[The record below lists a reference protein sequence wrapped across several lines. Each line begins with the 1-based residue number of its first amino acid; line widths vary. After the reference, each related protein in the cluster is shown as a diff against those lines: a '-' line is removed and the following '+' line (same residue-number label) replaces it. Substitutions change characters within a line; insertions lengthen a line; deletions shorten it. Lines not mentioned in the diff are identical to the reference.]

1 MQQRFSTKSYFLSI
15 IAFLLL
21 GPVWTSAQQNK
32 IDTLTLTINQADSIF
47 LQKNL
52 TLLANEYNVD
62 LSKALVQQ
70 ARVWDNPV
78 LNTDQNIYD
87 GKFFRHKTENGL
99 QYGQV
104 YIQVQQLIR
113 TAGKIKKLTRLAEDN
128 VLNAEAQFNEVMRN
142 LKFLLTTNLN
152 NLAQLQNVASIYQA
166 ELQSLETLVKG
177 MDEMLKMGD
186 ISLKENTRIKALLFS
201 IQNDYADNLRQQID
215 LQKEIGLLLQSGDTV
230 WIVANVGQSLT
241 IQQLNDLSLAGL
253 QDSALLYRPD
263 MALTKNISLF
273 QQHNIAYQKALAKP
287 DYSIGLEYDKL
298 NSYVPNYYG
307 LAVSVPLPL
316 FNRNKGSIAAAEFAF
331 KQNEVVVQQVQ
342 NQVAKEVS
350 GAWQKL
356 KITTALINN
365 DNNLL
370 RNSYDELM
378 KNMISSYRER
388 QVGLIEFID
397 FLATYK
403 ETRIKQWQL
412 VTAQRNAAAELNHVI
427 NQNVIKL

>member
-1 MQQRFSTKSYFLSI
+1 MQKGFSPKSYFLSI
-15 IAFLLL
+15 ISILLL
-21 GPVWTSAQQNK
+21 GPMWTFAQQNK
-32 IDTLTLTINQADSIF
+32 IDTLTLDITQADSIF
-47 LQKNL
+47 LIKNL
-52 TLLANEYNVD
+52 SLLANEYNID
-62 LSKALVQQ
+62 INKALVQQ

-87 GKFFRHKTENGL
+87 GKFFRHKTVNGL
-99 QYGQV
+99 QYGQL

-142 LKFLLTTNLN
+142 LKFLLTINMN
-152 NLAQLQNVASIYQA
+152 NLALLQNVASIYRA
-166 ELQSLETLVKG
+166 ELQSMQTLVTG

-241 IQQLNDLSLAGL
+241 NDQQNERSLAAL
-253 QDSALLYRPD
+253 QDSALRYRPD
-263 MALTKNISLF
+263 MALTRNLSLL

-287 DYSIGLEYDKL
+287 DFSIGVEYDKL

-316 FNRNKGSIAAAEFAF
+316 FNRNKGNIAAAEFGF
-331 KQNEVVVQQVQ
+331 KQSEVMIQQVQ
-342 NQVAKEVS
+342 NQVIKEVS

-356 KITTALINN
+356 KNTTSLINN
-365 DNNLL
+365 DNNQL
-370 RNSYDELM
+370 RDSYVELM

-403 ETRIKQWQL
+403 DTRIKQWQL
-412 VTAQRNAAAELNHVI
+412 VTAQRNAAAELNYVV
-427 NQNVIKL
+427 NQNTIKL

>member
-21 GPVWTSAQQNK
+21 GPGWTSAQQNK

-47 LQKNL
+47 LRKNL

-62 LSKALVQQ
+62 VSKALVQQ

-241 IQQLNDLSLAGL
+241 IQQLNDFSLAAI
-253 QDSALLYRPD
+253 QDSALRYRPD

-287 DYSIGLEYDKL
+287 DYSIGVEYDKL

-307 LAVSVPLPL
+307 LAVSLPLPL
-316 FNRNKGSIAAAEFAF
+316 FNRNKGNIAAAEFAF
-331 KQNEVVVQQVQ
+331 KQSEVVVQQVQ
-342 NQVAKEVS
+342 NQVTKEVS

-356 KITTALINN
+356 KNTTALINN

-412 VTAQRNAAAELNHVI
+412 VTAQRNAAAELNYVI

>member
-1 MQQRFSTKSYFLSI
+1 MQQRFSAKSSFLYI
-15 IAFLLL
+15 IIILLL
-21 GPVWTSAQQNK
+21 GPVWTFSQQK
-32 IDTLTLTINQADSIF
+32 SIDTLSITITQADSIF
-47 LQKNL
+47 LKKNL
-52 TLLANEYNVD
+52 SLLANQYNVD
-62 LSKALVQQ
+62 ISKALVQQ
-70 ARVWDNPV
+70 AKVWDNPV

-128 VLNAEAQFNEVMRN
+128 VLSAEAQFNDVMRN

-177 MDEMLKMGD
+177 MDEMLRMGD

-201 IQNDYADNLRQQID
+201 LQSDYSDNLRQQID
-215 LQKEIGLLLQSGDTV
+215 LQKEIGLLLQSGDSV
-230 WIVANVGQSLT
+230 WIVANAGQPLT
-241 IQQLNDLSLAGL
+241 AQQLNEWSVAAL
-253 QDSALLYRPD
+253 QDSALQYRPD
-263 MALTKNISLF
+263 LELSKNVSLL

-287 DYSIGLEYDKL
+287 DFSLGMEYDRL
-298 NSYVPNYYG
+298 NSYVSNYYG
-307 LAVSVPLPL
+307 LAVSLPLPL
-316 FNRNKGSIAAAEFAF
+316 FNRNKGNIDAAEFAF
-331 KQNEVVVQQVQ
+331 KQSGVVVQQVQ
-342 NQVAKEVS
+342 NQVNKEVS
-350 GAWQKL
+350 GAWDKL
-356 KITTALINN
+356 RNSTSLLNN

-412 VTAQRNAAAELNHVI
+412 VTSQRNAAAELNYVV